1 VDLEAPIVYYIAIM
15 DEFCYRILERH
26 PFVEIHVILLLLLI
40 KIKVN
45 DANNFRK
52 VDHTSFLGLNKAPR
66 NASLITLTA

>member
-1 VDLEAPIVYYIAIM
+1 M
-15 DEFCYRILERH
+15 DELCYRILERH

-52 VDHTSFLGLNKAPR
+52 VDHTSFLRAQ
-66 NASLITLTA
+66 